1 MGPIVRI
8 KVVRKL
14 FDVEYLLLR
23 LKSKE
28 RRGSKPRCHWLT
40 HGTREQVANR
50 LTELVEPWGMVSG
63 EDQWMP
69 EGFCRTEE
77 ARLDKAS
84 RLLTQKECAR
94 LRDWWL
100 AVPHRANTPN
110 WDIASTCKVGGAK
123 GILLV
128 EAKAHNEELNK
139 EVNGKILNRTASDN
153 SIRNHAQIGGAM
165 DEASSSLA
173 VQTECRWALSR
184 THHYQM
190 SNRFAWAWKLT
201 ELGYPVILVY
211 LGFLKAEEMREGKK
225 QRPLSGHTEWE
236 GLVKSHSGPLFPEEV
251 WNQKWSVNGQF
262 FVPRIC
268 SREIPYDVQIEE

>member
-1 MGPIVRI
+1 MTDVNDLLI
-8 KVVRKL
+8 KLKRRK
-14 FDVEYLLLR
+14 DR
-23 LKSKE
+23 K
-28 RRGSKPRCHWLT
+28 GSKPRCHWLT
-40 HGTREQVANR
+40 HGLREQVANR
-50 LTELVEPWGMVSG
+50 LTELVEPWGTVSG

-77 ARLDKAS
+77 ARLDNAS
-84 RLLTQKECAR
+84 RLLTEKECVG
-94 LRDWWL
+94 LREWWL
-100 AVPHRANTPN
+100 AVPGRANTPN
-110 WDIASTCKVGGAK
+110 WDIASTCTVGGAK

-139 EVNGKILNRTASDN
+139 EVNGKILNRAASDN
-153 SIRNHAQIGGAM
+153 SIRNHVQIGGAI
-165 DEASSSLA
+165 DEASRSLA
-173 VQTECRWALSR
+173 DQTGVSWTLSR
-184 THHYQM
+184 DERYQM

-251 WNQKWSVNGQF
+251 WNQQWSVNGQF
-262 FVPRIC
+262 FVPRIW
-268 SREIPYDVQIEE
+268 SLEMGYDAPMEE